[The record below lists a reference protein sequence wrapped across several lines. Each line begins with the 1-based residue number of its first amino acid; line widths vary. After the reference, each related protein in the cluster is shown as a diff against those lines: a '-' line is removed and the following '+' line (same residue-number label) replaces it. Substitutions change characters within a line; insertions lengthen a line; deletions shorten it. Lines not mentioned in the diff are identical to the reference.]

1 LGLSIVDSLVYAHG
15 GRVMVRTAPGQG
27 SCFSVSLPRIADV
40 PTPVPS
46 N

>member
-1 LGLSIVDSLVYAHG
+1 
-15 GRVMVRTAPGQG
+15 VRTAPGQG

-40 PTPVPS
+40 PTPVRS